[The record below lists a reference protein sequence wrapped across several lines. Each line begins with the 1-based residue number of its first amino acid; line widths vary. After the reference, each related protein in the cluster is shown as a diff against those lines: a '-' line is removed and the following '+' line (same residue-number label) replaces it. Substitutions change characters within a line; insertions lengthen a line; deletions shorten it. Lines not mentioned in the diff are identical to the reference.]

1 MYIRKAF
8 SGIMQSGDEMRI
20 GGCDGVG
27 GFMEELPA
35 LLVVLVAISVFV
47 AGVASAYAGYVE
59 RSESLARRDRCQAFV
74 QQALSEPSLLHDSR
88 QGLFDWGKISA
99 LSNGNFTGRFPVERA
114 GFNYSVELKVVGNAS
129 ASAFNIRFGFDA
141 PAGATQKVAIDAPC
155 NILTPEGR
163 AEPAV
168 LSLVAWGFAR

>member
-1 MYIRKAF
+1 
-8 SGIMQSGDEMRI
+8 MRF
-20 GGCDGVG
+20 GGNDGVG

-88 QGLFDWGKISA
+88 QGLFDWGKVSV
-99 LSNGNFTGRFPVERA
+99 LSNSDFTARFPTERA
-114 GFNYSVELKVVGNAS
+114 GFNYSIELRAIGNSTDSLLHA
-129 ASAFNIRFGFDA
+129 RFGFDA
-141 PAGATQKVAIDAPC
+141 PSGAAQKVAIDAPC

-163 AEPAV
+163 VEPAIMG
-168 LSLVAWGFAR
+168 LVAWGFAP